1 MPPSSDHQSNPP
13 ALKGDANGVYR
24 IRVIGNCG
32 TGKSTLAAE
41 LSELLHLP
49 LIKLDHIFW
58 KPDRSWENVS
68 DEEFD
73 AELWRQAKE
82 HEKTG
87 WVMEGN
93 YRKLTGKVTKEL
105 VTDIVWLDLPF
116 PLYFFRL
123 FIRTVRRILHLDSP
137 PQVGCQE
144 NLAMAFASKDSILW
158 IAITKHDVVRKH
170 WEPLMAEDLANNSR
184 GWTRI
189 GGWGSQLRMWMKS
202 VKELARSR

>member
-13 ALKGDANGVYR
+13 ALKGDGDGVYR

-32 TGKSTLAAE
+32 TGKSTLAADI
-41 LSELLHLP
+41 SELLHLP

-58 KPDRSWENVS
+58 KPNRSWEHVT

-73 AELWRQAKE
+73 AELWRQVRE

-93 YRKLTGKVTKEL
+93 YRKLTGKVTEEL
-105 VTDIVWLDLPF
+105 VTDIVF
-116 PLYFFRL
+116 
-123 FIRTVRRILHLDSP
+123 
-137 PQVGCQE
+137 GCQE
-144 NLAMAFASKDSILW
+144 KWAMAFASKDSILW

-170 WEPLMAEDLANNSR
+170 WEPLMADDIARNSR
-184 GWTRI
+184 GWIRI
-189 GGWGSQLRMWMKS
+189 GGWGSQLQTWREN
-202 VKELARSR
+202 VKDLARSR